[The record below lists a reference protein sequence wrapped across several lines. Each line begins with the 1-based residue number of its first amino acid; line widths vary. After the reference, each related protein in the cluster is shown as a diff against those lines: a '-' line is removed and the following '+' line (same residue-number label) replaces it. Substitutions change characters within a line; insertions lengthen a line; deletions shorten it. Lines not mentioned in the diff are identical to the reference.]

1 MQVEKDT
8 LELGDHTELTIDQRP
23 IMGERSPEKDK
34 VHLSKTNLTKWRLL
48 TATTS
53 SVTTAELSPIIHFLV
68 NEMMVMVIMMAM
80 MI

>member
-34 VHLSKTNLTKWRLL
+34 VHLRKTNLTRWRLL

-53 SVTTAELSPIIHFLV
+53 SVTTAELSPITHFLV
-68 NEMMVMVIMMAM
+68 NEMMVMVIMAM

>member
-1 MQVEKDT
+1 M
-8 LELGDHTELTIDQRP
+8 TINQRP
-23 IMGERSPEKDK
+23 ILGERSPEEDK
-34 VHLSKTNLTKWRLL
+34 VHLRKTNLTRWRLL

>member
-8 LELGDHTELTIDQRP
+8 LELGDQRELAIDQRP
-23 IMGERSPEKDK
+23 IMGERSPEKDN
-34 VHLSKTNLTKWRLL
+34 VHLRKTNLTRWRLL

-68 NEMMVMVIMMAM
+68 NEMMVMVIMAM

>member
-1 MQVEKDT
+1 MLK
-8 LELGDHTELTIDQRP
+8 LGDHTELTIDQRS
-23 IMGERSPEKDK
+23 IMGERSPEKDN
-34 VHLSKTNLTKWRLL
+34 VHLRKTNLTRWRLL

-68 NEMMVMVIMMAM
+68 NEMMVMVIMAM

>member
-8 LELGDHTELTIDQRP
+8 LELGDHRELAIDQRP
-23 IMGERSPEKDK
+23 IMGERSPEDDK
-34 VHLSKTNLTKWRLL
+34 VHLRKTNLTRWRLL

-68 NEMMVMVIMMAM
+68 NEMMVMVIMAM